1 MFVSL
6 QINEMRK
13 VFTVISIAAMITQSE
28 AQSDKYP
35 KTKKVD
41 TVDVYFGTKVSDPYR
56 WLEDDNSKETAEWVK
71 QENAVTYDYLSKI
84 PFREKVKTRLTQL
97 WNYEKISAPVKHG
110 AYYYFYKNDG
120 IQNQSVL
127 YKQKDLG
134 SEATVALDPNKLST
148 DGTVALGGT
157 GFDKKGKYMA
167 YAFSKAGSDWEEIN
181 IIEVETGK
189 KLPDALKWVKFSGIS
204 FKGNGFY
211 YSRYDAP
218 TQGKELSK
226 KNEYHKVY
234 FHKIGED
241 QSKDV
246 LVYEDRNNPLRNFG
260 AGVTDDERFLIISG
274 SESTSGNN
282 LLVKDL
288 NDPKSEFKTIV
299 SNFEN
304 DFNVI
309 DNNDDILLVQTN
321 YAATNYQLIG
331 IDFNNP
337 SANLWR
343 TIIGQTNDLL
353 KDVTIS
359 EKKLIANF
367 LVDVQSRLLRYN
379 FAGELLGDI
388 ELPQVG
394 MVDAISSN
402 RESSELFFTF
412 QNWTTPQE
420 IYKYDVNKNNRELYK
435 KPTVPFSTD
444 LFETKQ
450 VFYNSKDGTKIP
462 MFITY
467 KKGLEINGNNPCFL
481 YGYGGF
487 NISVTPSFSAS
498 RMVFLE
504 NGGIFAVANLR
515 GGGEYGEKWH
525 KAGTVLNKQNVF
537 DDFISAAEFLIKEK
551 YTSSDKLAI
560 HGRSNGGLLIGAVMT
575 QRPDLFKVA
584 LPGVGVLDMLRY
596 HKFTIGWAW
605 ATDYGTSADEKEF
618 SYLLKYSPVHNV
630 KQVAYPATMVVTGD
644 HDDRVVPAHSFKF
657 AATLQANQQG
667 SNPTLI
673 RIDVNA
679 GHGAGKPT
687 SKQIDEWSD
696 IWSFVMYN
704 LGMKYP

>member
-134 SEATVALDPNKLST
+134 GEATVALDPNKLST

-204 FKGNGFY
+204 FKGDGFY

-218 TQGKELSK
+218 TVGKELSK

-246 LVYEDRNNPLRNFG
+246 LVYEDKNNPLRNFG
-260 AGVTDDERFLIISG
+260 AGVTDDERFLIITG

-288 NDPKSEFKTIV
+288 NNPKSEFKTIV

-337 SANLWR
+337 SAKLWR

-444 LFETKQ
+444 VFETKQ
-450 VFYNSKDGTKIP
+450 VFYNSKDGTKVP

-467 KKGLEINGNNPCFL
+467 KKGLEINGDNPCFL

-504 NGGIFAVANLR
+504 NGGIFAIANLR

-704 LGMKYP
+704 LGMKY

>member
-134 SEATVALDPNKLST
+134 GEATVALDPNKLST

-189 KLPDALKWVKFSGIS
+189 KLPDALRWVKFSGIS
-204 FKGNGFY
+204 FKGDGFY

-234 FHKIGED
+234 FHKIGDD

-260 AGVTDDERFLIISG
+260 AGVTDDERFLIITG

-704 LGMKYP
+704 LGMKY

>member
-71 QENAVTYDYLSKI
+71 QENAVTHDYLSKI

-204 FKGNGFY
+204 FKGDGFY

-260 AGVTDDERFLIISG
+260 AGVTDDERFLIITG

-337 SANLWR
+337 SAKLWR

-467 KKGLEINGNNPCFL
+467 KKGIEINGNNPCFL

-537 DDFISAAEFLIKEK
+537 DDFISAAEYLIKEK

-704 LGMKYP
+704 LGMKY

>member
-1 MFVSL
+1 MK
-6 QINEMRK
+6 K
-13 VFTVISIAAMITQSE
+13 VITLMSIAAMITQSE
-28 AQSDKYP
+28 AQSIKYP
-35 KTKKVD
+35 NTKQVD
-41 TVDVYFGTKVSDPYR
+41 TVDVYFGTKVNDPYR

-71 QENAVTYDYLSKI
+71 EENKITYDYLSKI
-84 PFREKVKTRLTQL
+84 PFRSKVKERLTQL

-110 AYYYFYKNDG
+110 GYYYFYKNDG

-127 YKQKDLG
+127 YRQKELNG
-134 SEATVALDPNKLST
+134 EATVVLDPNKLST
-148 DGTVALGGT
+148 DGTIALGGT
-157 GFDKKGKYMA
+157 GFDKKGKFMA

-181 IIEVETGK
+181 IIELETGK
-189 KLPDALKWVKFSGIS
+189 KLPDVLKWVKFSGIS
-204 FKGNGFY
+204 FKGEGFY

-218 TQGKELSK
+218 APGKELSK
-226 KNEYHKVY
+226 KNE
-234 FHKIGED
+234 FHKIYYHKIGDD
-241 QSKDV
+241 QSKDM
-246 LVYEDRNNPLRNFG
+246 LIYEDKNNPLRNFG
-260 AGVTDDERFLIISG
+260 AGVTDDERFLIITG

-282 LLVKDL
+282 LIVKDL
-288 NDPKSEFKTIV
+288 NQPNSDFKTIV
-299 SNFEN
+299 SNFDN

-321 YAATNYQLIG
+321 YAATNYQVVG
-331 IDFNNP
+331 IDFKNP
-337 SANLWR
+337 EAKLWR
-343 TIIGQTNDLL
+343 TIIGQSNDLL
-353 KDVTIS
+353 KDVTIC

-388 ELPQVG
+388 ELPQLG

-435 KPTVPFSTD
+435 KPTMPFNTD
-444 LFETKQ
+444 AFETKQ

-467 KKGLEINGNNPCFL
+467 KKGLELNGSNPCFL

-515 GGGEYGEKWH
+515 GGGEYGENWH
-525 KAGTVLNKQNVF
+525 KAGTILNKQNVF
-537 DDFISAAEFLIKEK
+537 DDFISAAEYLIKEK
-551 YTSSDKLAI
+551 YTSSEKLAI

-584 LPGVGVLDMLRY
+584 IPGVGVLDMLRY
-596 HKFTIGWAW
+596 NKFTIGWAW
-605 ATDYGTSADEKEF
+605 ATDYGTSANEKEF
-618 SYLLKYSPVHNV
+618 PYLLKYSPVHNV
-630 KQVAYPATMVVTGD
+630 KPLSYPATMVVTGD

-667 SNPTLI
+667 KNPALI

-687 SKQIDEWSD
+687 SKQIDEWTD

-704 LGMKYP
+704 LGMNY

>member
-134 SEATVALDPNKLST
+134 GEATVALDPNKLST

-204 FKGNGFY
+204 FKGDGFY

-234 FHKIGED
+234 FHKIGDD

-260 AGVTDDERFLIISG
+260 AGVTDDERFLIITG

-467 KKGLEINGNNPCFL
+467 KKGIEINGNNPCFL

-704 LGMKYP
+704 LGMKY

>member
-204 FKGNGFY
+204 FKGDGFY

-260 AGVTDDERFLIISG
+260 AGVTDDERFLIITG

-704 LGMKYP
+704 LGMKY

>member
-204 FKGNGFY
+204 FKGDGFY

-260 AGVTDDERFLIISG
+260 AGVTDDERFLIITG

-331 IDFNNP
+331 IDFKNP

-537 DDFISAAEFLIKEK
+537 DDFISAAEYLIKEK

-704 LGMKYP
+704 LGMKY

>member
-84 PFREKVKTRLTQL
+84 PFREKVKTRITQL

-134 SEATVALDPNKLST
+134 GEATVALDPNKLST

-204 FKGNGFY
+204 FKGDGFY

-234 FHKIGED
+234 FHKIGDD

-260 AGVTDDERFLIISG
+260 AGVTDDERFLIITG

-467 KKGLEINGNNPCFL
+467 KKGIEINGNNPCFL

-704 LGMKYP
+704 LGMKY

>member
-1 MFVSL
+1 M
-6 QINEMRK
+6 NEMKK
-13 VFTVISIAAMITQSE
+13 VITLMSIAAMITQSE
-28 AQSDKYP
+28 AQSIKYP
-35 KTKKVD
+35 NTKQVD
-41 TVDVYFGTKVSDPYR
+41 TVDVYFGTKVNDPYR

-71 QENAVTYDYLSKI
+71 EENKITYDYLSKI
-84 PFREKVKTRLTQL
+84 PFRSKVKERLTQL

-110 AYYYFYKNDG
+110 GYYYFYKNDG

-127 YKQKDLG
+127 YRQKELNG
-134 SEATVALDPNKLST
+134 EATVVLDPNKLST
-148 DGTVALGGT
+148 DGTIALGGT
-157 GFDKKGKYMA
+157 GFDKKGKFMA

-181 IIEVETGK
+181 IIELETGK
-189 KLPDALKWVKFSGIS
+189 KLPDVLKWVKFSGIS
-204 FKGNGFY
+204 FKGEGFY

-218 TQGKELSK
+218 APGKELSK
-226 KNEYHKVY
+226 KNE
-234 FHKIGED
+234 FHKIYYHKIGDD
-241 QSKDV
+241 QSKDM
-246 LVYEDRNNPLRNFG
+246 LIYEDKNNPLRNFG
-260 AGVTDDERFLIISG
+260 AGVTDDERFLIITG

-282 LLVKDL
+282 LIVKDL
-288 NDPKSEFKTIV
+288 NQPNSDFKTIV
-299 SNFEN
+299 SNFDN

-321 YAATNYQLIG
+321 YAATNYQVVG
-331 IDFNNP
+331 IDFKNP
-337 SANLWR
+337 EAKLWR
-343 TIIGQTNDLL
+343 TIIGQSNDLL
-353 KDVTIS
+353 KDVTIC

-388 ELPQVG
+388 ELPQLG

-435 KPTVPFSTD
+435 KPTMPFNTD
-444 LFETKQ
+444 AFETKQ

-467 KKGLEINGNNPCFL
+467 KKGLELNGSNPCFL

-515 GGGEYGEKWH
+515 GGGEYGENWH
-525 KAGTVLNKQNVF
+525 KAGTILNKQNVF
-537 DDFISAAEFLIKEK
+537 DDFISAAEYLIKEK
-551 YTSSDKLAI
+551 YTSSEKLAI

-584 LPGVGVLDMLRY
+584 IPGVGVLDMLRY
-596 HKFTIGWAW
+596 NKFTIGWAW
-605 ATDYGTSADEKEF
+605 ATDYGTSANEKEF
-618 SYLLKYSPVHNV
+618 PYLLKYSPVHNV
-630 KQVAYPATMVVTGD
+630 KPLSYPATMVVTGD

-667 SNPTLI
+667 KNPALI

-687 SKQIDEWSD
+687 SKQIDEWTD

-704 LGMKYP
+704 LGMNY